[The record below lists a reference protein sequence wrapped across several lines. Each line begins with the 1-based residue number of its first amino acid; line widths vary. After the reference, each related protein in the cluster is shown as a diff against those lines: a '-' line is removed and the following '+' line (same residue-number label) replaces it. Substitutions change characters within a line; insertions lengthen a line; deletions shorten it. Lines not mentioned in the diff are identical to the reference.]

1 MAAYLI
7 ANYQIKNPEAYA
19 AYPPAVIPTLMA
31 HGAEVLV
38 ADYESEIIE
47 DGARPVTVVLKFE
60 SKEAARAWYESEE
73 YQAIMH
79 HRRDN
84 SEGFLLF
91 ADEFKMPG

>member
-7 ANYQIKNPEAYA
+7 ANYQITNPEAYA
-19 AYPPAVIPTLMA
+19 AYPPAVVPTLMA

-38 ADYESEIIE
+38 ADYDSEFIE
-47 DGARPVTVVLKFE
+47 GEARSVSVVLKFP

-79 HRRDN
+79 HRKDN
-84 SEGFLLF
+84 SEGYLLF
-91 ADEFKMPG
+91 ADEFRMP